1 MDGIGNVRVAGIC
14 GRIFKIW
21 TDSSK
26 NPGIIGGNRTYQ
38 NYN

>member
-14 GRIFKIW
+14 GGIFKIW

-26 NPGIIGGNRTYQ
+26 NPGIIGGDRADQ